1 MCISLVGKLADSYQ
15 IVQKSLKSAIVKN
28 APCFSAQIDIYGV
41 PDNVLKIM
49 VGKQLWPWS
58 ILSTRRLLSTFLYC
72 IIMKFGCLQKYCKRK
87 SL

>member
-41 PDNVLKIM
+41 PDNYVENYGWQTALALEHFKYKEASFHLPVLYYNEIR
-49 VGKQLWPWS
+49 V
-58 ILSTRRLLSTFLYC
+58 STKVL
-72 IIMKFGCLQKYCKRK
+72 
-87 SL
+87 